1 MECLAFTATIHL
13 GVPMSHT
20 VEITNL
26 LIRDLNALQRAAER
40 LGLAFVA
47 NQRTYR
53 WYGYSVG
60 DHPLPI
66 GFTKEEMGQCE
77 HALRIPNND
86 TAYEIGIVTRR
97 DGQPGYALHWDYY
110 RGGYGLT
117 DKIGEEGERLRQAYA
132 LEVTLG
138 QLAEMNHCVLSQT
151 QLADGSI
158 ELELGQI
165 GA

>member
-1 MECLAFTATIHL
+1 
-13 GVPMSHT
+13 MSHT

-26 LIRDLNALQRAAER
+26 LIRDLEALKRAGER
-40 LGLAFVA
+40 LGLEFVPH
-47 NQRTYR
+47 QTTYR

-66 GFTKEEMGQCE
+66 GFTKSDMGHCE
-77 HALRIPNND
+77 HALRIPDND

-97 DGQPGYALHWDYY
+97 DGQPGYALHWDFFN
-110 RGGYGLT
+110 GGYGLT
-117 DKIGEEGERLRQAYA
+117 EKIGEAGELLRQAYA

-138 QLAEMNHCVLSQT
+138 QLAGMNHCVLSQT
-151 QLADGSI
+151 HHEDGSI

>member
-1 MECLAFTATIHL
+1 
-13 GVPMSHT
+13 MSHT
-20 VEITNL
+20 VEISNL
-26 LIRDLNALQRAAER
+26 LIRDLEALKRAGER
-40 LGLAFVA
+40 LGLEFAPH
-47 NQRTYR
+47 QTTYR
-53 WYGYSVG
+53 WYGRSVG

-66 GFTKEEMGQCE
+66 GFTTEEMGHCE

-97 DGQPGYALHWDYY
+97 DGQPGYALHWDFWN
-110 RGGYGLT
+110 GGYGLT
-117 DKIGEEGERLRQAYA
+117 DKIGESGERLRQAYA

-138 QLAEMNHCVLSQT
+138 QLTGMNHCVLSQT
-151 QLADGSI
+151 QLEDGSI